1 VDIEIYCDE
10 SNQQLLG
17 STKPTG
23 KRFFL
28 IGGIWLPAS
37 KRNEYKEAINS
48 IRQEEHCFGEAKWKT
63 VSPSKLSFYLKL
75 MDFFFRQ
82 EYDLRFRCIV
92 VDTQRINLQKY
103 HEADKE
109 LGYYKFCY
117 QLLKNWIEDFN
128 SYSIFLDCKTIRD
141 PHRLAALRSYLRAA
155 NLFAEIKNIQ
165 ALPSNDLVLLQLT
178 DVLLGAIS
186 AKFNRSVTSEA
197 KLAVI
202 DRIEQHLKHQI
213 MPTSLGVRKF
223 NVFKISLRYQ

>member
-17 STKPTG
+17 STKPTDKG
-23 KRFFL
+23 FFL

-37 KRNEYKEAINS
+37 KRTEYKEAINN
-48 IRQEEHCFGEAKWKT
+48 IKQEERCFGEAKWKT

-82 EYDLRFRCIV
+82 GYDLRFRCIV
-92 VDTQRINLQKY
+92 VDTQRVDLHKY

-117 QLLKNWIEDFN
+117 QLLKNWIEDFH

-178 DVLLGAIS
+178 DVLLGAVS

-213 MPTSLGVRKF
+213 MPTNLGVRKF
-223 NVFKISLRYQ
+223 NIFKISLRYQ